1 MNMTAG
7 ERNSQPAFP
16 FSALFGRRNPVLYK
30 EWRQLC
36 NQSMP
41 AVLAAAQLAI
51 EVCFFIVGNL
61 FSFDDDGLCSFY
73 VFFTFGIIAMSAL
86 PVLSSTANQRCADGL
101 EPLWGTRVTVGQL
114 IAGKMLTVLALDLF
128 VLLLASPFLLMA
140 AKNLSWMWQALMLC
154 IVLAVQY
161 CSLAASF
168 FRPPWLQLPHIWLVP
183 FCAVVPVVF
192 SAAVNGDGKADLTME
207 CFLTGFADCASV
219 VFLAVCFSV
228 SFLRHAALNRAAP
241 IRLGVIAA
249 VIFWFF
255 RSHISMDS
263 SLSAFTTLFRQ
274 WYIPSLLLVC
284 AVMLVSSMETLQCS
298 RRFRRALPAKAFL
311 RFPVSLILPG
321 AGNGA
326 LFCLLS
332 SLLCTAAFT
341 VYDRLFLCGGTD
353 SFCTIVL
360 GAGMVPYALFYSGV
374 IMMIRLFFPDFR
386 LNAVLVVMV
395 MMVVNVVCSVL
406 AGLVELPSIA
416 YFSPV
421 YVVLRYFAVEND
433 SWEALCDFTLK
444 MAPLMVC
451 GLLML
456 LVALHRYWR
465 GVKERSSGS

>member
-30 EWRQLC
+30 EWCQLR

-41 AVLAAAQLAI
+41 AVLTAAQLAI

-61 FSFDDDGLCSFY
+61 FSFGDGGLCGLY
-73 VFFTFGIIAMSAL
+73 VFFTFGIIAISAM
-86 PVLSSTANQRCADGL
+86 PVLFSTASQRCADGL

-140 AKNLSWMWQALMLC
+140 AKNLCWMWQALMLC

-168 FRPPWLQLPHIWLVP
+168 FRPPWLQLPHVWLVP
-183 FCAVVPVVF
+183 FCAVVLVVF
-192 SAAVNGDGKADLTME
+192 SAAVNCEVKADLTTE
-207 CFLTGFADCASV
+207 DYLTGFADCASV

-263 SLSAFTTLFRQ
+263 SISAFKTLFRQ
-274 WYIPSLLLVC
+274 WYIPSLLLIC

-326 LFCLLS
+326 LFCLLA

-341 VYDRLFLCGGTD
+341 AYDRLFLCGGTD

-374 IMMIRLFFPDFR
+374 IMLIRLFFPDFR
-386 LNAVLVVMV
+386 LNAALVVMV
-395 MMVVNVVCSVL
+395 VVNVVCPAL

-421 YVVLRYFAVEND
+421 YVVMRYFAVKND
-433 SWEALCDFTLK
+433 SCEALCDFTLK
-444 MAPLMVC
+444 MAPLLVC

-456 LVALHRYWR
+456 LPALHRYWR
-465 GVKERSSGS
+465 GVKERSSGT